1 MPRIESC
8 RDGSHTLYSE
18 IYQQF
23 YHNPNGAVAE
33 SIHVFF
39 ETSGIAG
46 HLLSGQPLNILEIG
60 FGTGLNALLLADLKL
75 RLKSTSRVLF
85 QSVEA
90 FPITPDIA
98 ESLNYASFLSHPEVA
113 SHLPQIFM
121 QLQDGNADY
130 PLLPDMNIRVFKG
143 SAEQADFGSEKFDFV
158 FHDPFSPEVN
168 AELWSSSIFSRIKS
182 VCSNEAVLV
191 TYCAATRAR
200 GAMAVGGWFVARAQG
215 ALGKRE
221 MTIASLDENRLSG
234 FKRLNEARLI
244 ERFSADNRPQADLS

>member
-18 IYQQF
+18 TYNQF

-33 SIHVFF
+33 SIHIFF
-39 ETSGIAG
+39 ETTGIAQ
-46 HLLSGQPLNILEIG
+46 HLASNLPLHVLEIG

-75 RLKSTSRVLF
+75 RLNSTSPILF

-90 FPITPDIA
+90 FPINPETA
-98 ESLNYASFLSHPEVA
+98 AALNYAAFLGNPELA
-113 SHLPQIFM
+113 GHLAPIFT

-130 PLLPDMNIRVFKG
+130 QPLPDMKIRVYKG
-143 SAEQADFGSEKFDFV
+143 PAEQADFGTEKYHFV
-158 FHDPFSPEVN
+158 FHDPFSPDVN
-168 AELWSSSIFSRIKS
+168 PELWSAPIFSRIKS
-182 VCSNEAVLV
+182 YCSDDAVLA

-200 GAMAVGGWFVARAQG
+200 GAMAVGGWFVARAPG

-221 MTIASLDENRLSG
+221 MTIASLDEQKLLH
-234 FKRLNEARLI
+234 FDRLNEKKLI
-244 ERFSADNRPQADLS
+244 ERFSSAV